1 MFMRHIRILL
11 LVALGLSACRST
23 PGFRVESPAGV
34 ASAYDVRDAWALA
47 VLGNYFAPKV
57 CEVLGVE
64 MAPPFVIEEVS
75 GVDIAGVDVKRDSAD
90 RIVSQRI
97 VLGGVAMR
105 VQTNRLVV
113 HELVHWYKSDPW
125 DRLPHVVEEG
135 LAEYICL
142 IFAPEFRDPRV
153 AELAEYRAN
162 LTPERRE
169 RALSVTWQNKG
180 DIPKD
185 ERTEIYAVGYEIVE
199 RLGIEG
205 VRALCVKAR
214 EQGLELVPMDWFE
227 GG

>member
-1 MFMRHIRILL
+1 MRHLGVLL
-11 LVALGLSACRST
+11 LLAFGLSACRST
-23 PGFRVESPAGV
+23 PGFRVEAPAGV

-75 GVDIAGVDVKRDSAD
+75 GLDGAGVDVKRDSAD
-90 RIVSQRI
+90 RIVSRRI
-97 VLGGVAMR
+97 VLGGAAMR
-105 VQTNRLVV
+105 VQANRIVV
-113 HELVHWYKSDPW
+113 HELVHWYKADPW

-135 LAEYICL
+135 LAEYISL

-153 AELAEYRAN
+153 AELAECRAN

-169 RALSVTWQNKG
+169 RALAVNRHNK
-180 DIPKD
+180 DLIPKD

-199 RLGIEG
+199 RLGIDG

-214 EQGLELVPMDWFE
+214 EQGLELAPLEWFE